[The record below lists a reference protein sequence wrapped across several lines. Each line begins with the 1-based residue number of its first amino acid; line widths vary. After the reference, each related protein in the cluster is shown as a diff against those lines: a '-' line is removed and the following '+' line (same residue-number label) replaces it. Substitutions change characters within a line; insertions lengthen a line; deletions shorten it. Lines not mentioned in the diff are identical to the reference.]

1 MGILDSIG
9 TYLGDEENRLRLA
22 SGFQGLSMNPNAANI
37 QQGFQ
42 NRLGELQED
51 RKLKTAKELA
61 DSKLQLQ
68 TSRALQLIGDEYSDV
83 AQAIQGGFMTPTEG
97 MAEVMRRRNLPEKDR
112 KTIKGADGYNYYVDT
127 GDRVLSGVE
136 KTVTDTAL
144 MRNFDFYVSKGK
156 TAEEAMTLLRA
167 GNTINMGGN
176 KFLQG
181 VGQGAADIMSKRQ
194 IQAQSSVGTIKAIN
208 ELRPLL
214 QENDDGTGGVF
225 AGPLSTQQM
234 LIARLGQK
242 LGVGGDDDAQ
252 ILTNTTAAMQKL
264 ASLELTAAQG
274 MRGQGQITENER
286 KLIKRAAAGELATMT
301 APEVNVLL
309 DGLDKLARQ
318 GITEYTTFLD
328 TGFAS
333 PDAQQF
339 KSIYQV
345 VAPPAYVPSGVTVKR
360 VR

>member
-1 MGILDSIG
+1 MKRRDID
-9 TYLGDEENRLRLA
+9 D
-22 SGFQGLSMNPNAANI
+22 
-37 QQGFQ
+37 
-42 NRLGELQED
+42 
-51 RKLKTAKELA
+51 AKELA

-68 TSRALQLIGDEYSDV
+68 TSRALQLIGDEYPDI
-83 AQAIQGGFMTPTEG
+83 AQSIQGRFMTPKEG
-97 MAEVMRRRNLPEKDR
+97 MAEVMRRRNLPAKER
-112 KTIKGADGYNYYVDT
+112 RVIKGADGYNYYTDT
-127 GDRVLSGVE
+127 GDRALSGVE
-136 KTVTDTAL
+136 KPVTDTAL
-144 MRNFDFYVSKGK
+144 MRNYEFYISKGK
-156 TAEEAMTLLRA
+156 TAEEAMVLLKA
-167 GNTINMGGN
+167 GNTINMSGN
-176 KFLQG
+176 QFLKG

-208 ELRPLL
+208 ALRPLL
-214 QENDDGTGGVF
+214 QKNDDGSGGVF
-225 AGPLSTQQM
+225 SGPLSEQQI

-242 LGVGGDDDAQ
+242 LGVGGADDDQ

-286 KLIKRAAAGELATMT
+286 KLIKRAAAGELAKMT
-301 APEVNVLL
+301 APEVSVLL

-318 GITEYTTFLD
+318 GISEYTTFLD

-345 VAPPAYVPSGVTVKR
+345 VAPPAYVPSNVTVKQIF
-360 VR
+360 

>member
-112 KTIKGADGYNYYVDT
+112 KTIKGADGYNYYADT

-144 MRNFDFYVSKGK
+144 MRNFDFYLSKGK
-156 TAEEAMTLLRA
+156 TAEEAMTLLKA

-181 VGQGAADIMSKRQ
+181 VGEGAADIMLKRQ

-214 QENDDGTGGVF
+214 QEGVGSGGVF
-225 AGPLSTQQM
+225 SGPLSTQQV

-242 LGVGGDDDAQ
+242 LGVGGDDDDQ
-252 ILTNTTAAMQKL
+252 ILANTTAAMQKL

-318 GITEYTTFLD
+318 GISEYTTFLD

-360 VR
+360 ID